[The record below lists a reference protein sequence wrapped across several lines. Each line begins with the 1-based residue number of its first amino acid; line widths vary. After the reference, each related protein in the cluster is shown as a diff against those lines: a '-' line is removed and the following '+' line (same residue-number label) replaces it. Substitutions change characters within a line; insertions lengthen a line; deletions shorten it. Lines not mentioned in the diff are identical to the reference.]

1 MGSTNIKSKKSSGF
15 AKRKRQT
22 KRPLQRTGKHKKA
35 APHVRNLANLV
46 SRDKGERRAI
56 AIECAA
62 AARAKRGRRGVA
74 GGIRARGRARGDEA
88 GNFSA

>member
-62 AARAKRGRRGVA
+62 AARAKRGA
-74 GGIRARGRARGDEA
+74 APAAAPAAMAE
-88 GNFSA
+88 